1 MSLEPAR
8 VAARLAELGR
18 LVVPETIAEGQAR
31 LARERPVV
39 ARSLAETAARGL
51 AELRALCALTEH
63 LHAPR
68 R

>member
-1 MSLEPAR
+1 MAEP
-8 VAARLAELGR
+8 VADAA
-18 LVVPETIAEGQAR
+18 AR
-31 LARERPVV
+31 LARERPVR

-51 AELRALCALTEH
+51 AELRALLALTAH

>member
-1 MSLEPAR
+1 MRLEPAQ
-8 VAARLAELGR
+8 VAARLAELR
-18 LVVPETIAEGQAR
+18 RRYVPERVEEAQAR

-51 AELRALCALTEH
+51 AELRALCALTAH

>member
-8 VAARLAELGR
+8 VAARLAELR
-18 LVVPETIAEGQAR
+18 RCYVAEPVADAAAR
-31 LARERPVV
+31 LARERPVL

-51 AELRALCALTEH
+51 AELRALLALTAH